1 MKITA
6 YDEAEAFATV
16 PAQRTSNMISSM
28 LGQILVVD
36 DEVELKNALVEMLNA
51 QGYNALGCTSGTE
64 ALSAL
69 HKQNFDVLLS
79 DLMMPEMDGVALLRT
94 ALKIDQHLVC
104 IIMTGQG
111 TIQTAVEAMKFGA
124 FDYVLKPF
132 RLQALLPVLTRAI
145 NLRRLN
151 QENLQ
156 LRETVAI
163 HELCQTIAFTLDP
176 KTVLSKLADAAQQ
189 QSEADEVSILLPT
202 DNGSELYV
210 AAVRG
215 ENRERLLGERIPFEQ
230 GISSWVARERQPL
243 LLKGEVNDVRFTA
256 LWPRSDISSAIS
268 VPLQAAGKLVGIIN
282 INTVSSPRPFTLGQM
297 KALTILAST
306 AAAALESASLYR
318 QVRQAE
324 EKYRSIFDNAVE
336 GIFQSTPEGRF
347 ITVNP
352 SLARILGYDSPEE
365 VIETITDI
373 AHQLY
378 VDPES
383 RAEAA
388 RLQEEQGILRDFEF
402 EAYRKDGEKIWLS
415 ANRRTL
421 LNEFGTELYRE
432 GTLEDI
438 TERKRIEE
446 ALRKS
451 EDRYRDIVEHSHDLI
466 CTHDL
471 EGQILSVNQTA
482 AKALGYERDTLL
494 GLNIRE
500 ALLAE
505 FSDEF
510 DDYIAELRKEGIA
523 HGLMAVQTRAG
534 EKRVWE
540 YTNTLRTEGVAVPI
554 VRGMAH
560 DVTEQRRA
568 EAELRKSEAQY
579 RRLLDTTYEG
589 VMVFDAE
596 MQITYVN
603 HRLAEMLGVSAT
615 EMIGNSALSF
625 VTNSSRGDVEQQWQ
639 HRAKGIKA
647 QYDLRLRRKDGSDL
661 WVIVCA
667 TPIVGEHGGFI
678 GSLSMLTDITER
690 KQGEVLLRES
700 EEKYRSIVETANEG
714 IWLVDNE
721 ACTSFVNQQMAA
733 MLGYTVAEMLGRPA
747 FDFIF
752 PADAAFVEQKIAQR
766 QQGTSDT
773 NEFRLRR
780 KDGSAIVTLYNAS
793 PTKNQAGEVV
803 GSLSM
808 VIDITE
814 RKRAEEA
821 LRESE
826 ARFQSAFEH
835 APIGIALIA
844 PDGRIVQVNHSFC
857 EILGYTKEELLASDV
872 LVITHKDDIVATI
885 QHIRRLISGKVKTSQ
900 HERRFLHKLG
910 HEVLALTNLSL
921 MRDAENKPLYVIAQ
935 IQDITERKRAEEAL
949 GESEVRYRLLFESN
963 PLPMWV
969 YDLETLGFLAVNE
982 AAIQH
987 YGYSLKEFQ
996 GMTVRDIRPP
1006 EDIPALLENISRIGE
1021 TRNEAGVWKH
1031 RKKDGTL
1038 IDVEIT
1044 SHPFTF
1050 AGRASELVL
1059 AHDVTERKQVEEALQ
1074 REKEHTEHIISVAPT
1089 LIAGMAPDGATTFI
1103 NSAVTRVTGYEP
1115 EEIVGKNWWRINY
1128 PEAEYEQVDRLFEEF
1143 EQGRAVANYEM
1154 TLTTKSGSKRTVSWN
1169 SANRSNERGEI
1180 IEIIGIGA
1188 DITDSRE
1195 LEEQLR
1201 QSQKLEAVG
1210 QLAGGVAH
1218 DFNNLL
1224 TVITGYSDLSLRRLD
1239 KDNPLRSNLEEIK
1252 KAGERA
1258 ASLTR
1263 QLLAFSRKQVLQP
1276 KVLQLNAIVA
1286 DVDKMLRRLI
1296 GEDIDTLTVLEPGLG
1311 QIKADPGQ
1319 IEQVILN
1326 LAVNARDAMP
1336 QGGKLTI
1343 ETSNVY
1349 LDNQY
1354 ARQHT
1359 AIQPG
1364 HYVMLAVSDT
1374 GCGIDAETQVRMFE
1388 PFFTTKEQGKGTGL
1402 GLSTVYGI
1410 VKQSGGHLWVYSE
1423 MGKGTAFK
1431 IYLPQVDGVTER
1443 DEARDALAGLPQGQ
1457 ETVLLTEDE
1466 EQVRQM
1472 IRMILEMNGYH
1483 VLEAVSGEEA
1493 LTLYK
1498 EHEGQIDLI
1507 MTDVVMPRMSGREL
1521 AQSLEVLHP
1530 GIKVLY
1536 MSGYTD
1542 DAIVRHGLLDQ
1553 EIVFLQKPFTPDA
1566 LMRKVREVL
1575 DAPHDN

>member
-1 MKITA
+1 
-6 YDEAEAFATV
+6 
-16 PAQRTSNMISSM
+16 MISSK

-51 QGYNALGCTSGTE
+51 QGYEALGCTSGAE

-69 HKQNFDVLLS
+69 GRQNFDVLLS
-79 DLMMPEMDGVALLRT
+79 DLMMPEMDGTTLLRRG
-94 ALKIDQHLVC
+94 LEIDQHLVC

-111 TIQTAVEAMKFGA
+111 TIQTAVEAMKIGA

-145 NLRRLN
+145 NVRRLN

-176 KTVLSKLADAAQQ
+176 QTVLSKLADAAQQ

-202 DNGSELYV
+202 DDGSELYV

-215 ENRERLLGERIPFEQ
+215 ENRERLLGERVPLEQ
-230 GISSWVARERQPL
+230 SISSWVARERLPL
-243 LLKGEVNDVRFTA
+243 LLKGQVNDARFTA
-256 LWPRSDISSAIS
+256 LWPRSEISSAIS
-268 VPLQAAGKLVGIIN
+268 VPMQCAGKLVGVIN

-306 AAAALESASLYR
+306 AAAALESASLYG

-336 GIFQSTPEGRF
+336 GIFQSTPQGRF

-352 SLARILGYDSPEE
+352 SMARILGYDSPEE

-373 AHQLY
+373 AQQVY
-378 VDPES
+378 VDPAR
-383 RAEAA
+383 RAQATH
-388 RLQEEQGILRDFEF
+388 LQEEQGVLQGFEF

-415 ANRRTL
+415 ENRRAVRDG
-421 LNEFGTELYRE
+421 NDVEIYRE
-432 GTLEDI
+432 GTLENI
-438 TERKRIEE
+438 TERKRIEQ
-446 ALRKS
+446 ALRES
-451 EDRYRDIVEHSHDLI
+451 EDRYRDLVEHSHDLI

-471 EGQILSVNQTA
+471 EGRILSVNQTA
-482 AKALGYERDTLL
+482 VKALGYEHEVLL
-494 GLNIRE
+494 SRNICEGLLPSVRNK
-500 ALLAE
+500 
-505 FSDEF
+505 F
-510 DDYIAELRKEGIA
+510 DDYIAELLKEGVA
-523 HGLMAVQTRAG
+523 HGLMAVQTRTG
-534 EKRVWE
+534 EKRIWE
-540 YTNTLRTEGVAVPI
+540 YTNTLRTEGVAELI
-554 VRGMAH
+554 VRGTAH
-560 DVTEQRRA
+560 DVTEQKHA

-596 MQITYVN
+596 MRVTYVN
-603 HRLAEMLGVSAT
+603 QRLVEMLGVSA
-615 EMIGNSALSF
+615 EEVIGHSALNF
-625 VTNSSRGDVEQQWQ
+625 VVTTSRSDVEQQWQ
-639 HRAKGIKA
+639 HRKDGIKD
-647 QYDLRLRRKDGSDL
+647 QYDLCLQRKDGSDL

-667 TPIVGEHGGFI
+667 TPILDERGEFI

-690 KQGEVLLRES
+690 KRA
-700 EEKYRSIVETANEG
+700 EEKLQEVARSREESRALLDTILSTAPIGFAFHNCELEYERINETLAAINGLAMEQHIG
-714 IWLVDNE
+714 RTLHDVLPE
-721 ACTSFVNQQMAA
+721 MAA
-733 MLGYTVAEMLGRPA
+733 MLEPLLRRVLETREPLIDLEMSGETPADPGQQHYWLLSSYPVRTPGGEMLG
-747 FDFIF
+747 
-752 PADAAFVEQKIAQR
+752 
-766 QQGTSDT
+766 
-773 NEFRLRR
+773 
-780 KDGSAIVTLYNAS
+780 
-793 PTKNQAGEVV
+793 V
-803 GSLSM
+803 GVLVSE
-808 VIDITE
+808 ITE
-814 RKRAEEA
+814 RKRAQEA
-821 LRESE
+821 LLQSE
-826 ARFQSAFEH
+826 Q
-835 APIGIALIA
+835 
-844 PDGRIVQVNHSFC
+844 
-857 EILGYTKEELLASDV
+857 
-872 LVITHKDDIVATI
+872 
-885 QHIRRLISGKVKTSQ
+885 
-900 HERRFLHKLG
+900 
-910 HEVLALTNLSL
+910 
-921 MRDAENKPLYVIAQ
+921 
-935 IQDITERKRAEEAL
+935 
-949 GESEVRYRLLFESN
+949 RYRLLFERN
-963 PLPMWV
+963 PHPMWV
-969 YDLETLGFLAVNE
+969 FNLETLAFLEVND
-982 AAIQH
+982 AAIHH
-987 YGYSLKEFQ
+987 YGYTREEFLAMTIKE
-996 GMTVRDIRPP
+996 IRPA
-1006 EDIPALLENISRIGE
+1006 EDIPNLLDNVSRDLPQYE
-1021 TRNEAGVWKH
+1021 EAGVWQH
-1031 RKKDGTL
+1031 RKKDGTI

-1044 SHPFTF
+1044 AHELAFY
-1050 AGRASELVL
+1050 GRPAQIVL
-1059 AHDVTERKQVEEALQ
+1059 AYDVTER
-1074 REKEHTEHIISVAPT
+1074 
-1089 LIAGMAPDGATTFI
+1089 
-1103 NSAVTRVTGYEP
+1103 
-1115 EEIVGKNWWRINY
+1115 
-1128 PEAEYEQVDRLFEEF
+1128 
-1143 EQGRAVANYEM
+1143 
-1154 TLTTKSGSKRTVSWN
+1154 
-1169 SANRSNERGEI
+1169 RS
-1180 IEIIGIGA
+1180 
-1188 DITDSRE
+1188 

-1239 KDNPLRSNLEEIK
+1239 KDNPLRSNLEEIR

-1296 GEDIDTLTVLEPGLG
+1296 GEDIDSLTVLEPSLG
-1311 QIKADPGQ
+1311 QVKADPGQ

-1336 QGGKLTI
+1336 KGGKLTI
-1343 ETSNVY
+1343 ETANVY

-1354 ARQHT
+1354 VRRHT
-1359 AIQPG
+1359 AILPG

-1410 VKQSGGHLWVYSE
+1410 VKQSGGNIWVYSE
-1423 MGKGTAFK
+1423 VGKGTTFK
-1431 IYLPQVDGVTER
+1431 IYLPRIDGVTEMN
-1443 DEARDALAGLPQGQ
+1443 EARDTPAELPQGR

-1472 IRMILEMNGYH
+1472 IRKILEMNGYH
-1483 VLEAVSGEEA
+1483 VLEASGGDEA
-1493 LTLYK
+1493 LAIYK
-1498 EHEGQIDLI
+1498 QHEGQIDLI
-1507 MTDVVMPRMSGREL
+1507 MTDVVMPQMSGREL

-1553 EIVFLQKPFTPDA
+1553 EIAFLQKPFTPDA

-1575 DAPHDN
+1575 DASPQDEQVLPGLLTGGA

>member
-1 MKITA
+1 MELAA
-6 YDEAEAFATV
+6 YNEAEALTTL
-16 PAQRTSNMISSM
+16 PAKRTSNVISSK

-51 QGYNALGCTSGTE
+51 QGYDALGCASGQE

-69 HKQNFDVLLS
+69 RKQNFDVLLS
-79 DLMMPEMDGVALLRT
+79 DLMMPGMDGVALLHT
-94 ALKIDQHLVC
+94 ALEIDQHLVC

-111 TIQTAVEAMKFGA
+111 TIQTAVEAMKVGA

-132 RLQALLPVLTRAI
+132 RLQALLPALTRAI

-176 KTVLSKLADAAQQ
+176 RTVLSKLADAAHQ

-202 DNGSELYV
+202 DDGSDLYV

-215 ENRERLLGERIPFEQ
+215 ENRERLLGERVPLEQ
-230 GISSWVARERQPL
+230 SISSWVARERLPL
-243 LLKGEVNDVRFTA
+243 LLKGQINDPRFTA

-268 VPLQAAGKLVGIIN
+268 VPLQVAGKLVGIIN

-306 AAAALESASLYR
+306 AAAALESASLYG

-373 AHQLY
+373 TYQLY
-378 VDPES
+378 VDPER
-383 RAEAA
+383 RAEATC
-388 RLQEEQGILRDFEF
+388 LQEESGVLQGFEF

-415 ANRRTL
+415 LNRRSIRDG
-421 LNEFGTELYRE
+421 NGVEIYRE
-432 GTLEDI
+432 GSIEDI
-438 TERKRIEE
+438 TERKRAEE
-446 ALRKS
+446 ALRAS
-451 EDRYRDIVEHSHDLI
+451 
-466 CTHDL
+466 
-471 EGQILSVNQTA
+471 
-482 AKALGYERDTLL
+482 
-494 GLNIRE
+494 
-500 ALLAE
+500 
-505 FSDEF
+505 
-510 DDYIAELRKEGIA
+510 
-523 HGLMAVQTRAG
+523 
-534 EKRVWE
+534 
-540 YTNTLRTEGVAVPI
+540 
-554 VRGMAH
+554 
-560 DVTEQRRA
+560 
-568 EAELRKSEAQY
+568 EAELRA
-579 RRLLDTTYEG
+579 LFAAMTDVIL
-589 VMVFDAE
+589 VLDAE
-596 MQITYVN
+596 GRYQKIAPTDPAYLFKPSADLLGKRLHEIFPKEEVDFFLAHIRRALDEGQMHRVEYSLQIS
-603 HRLAEMLGVSAT
+603 G
-615 EMIGNSALSF
+615 
-625 VTNSSRGDVEQQWQ
+625 
-639 HRAKGIKA
+639 A
-647 QYDLRLRRKDGSDL
+647 QVWFDGSVSPMSKDS
-661 WVIVCA
+661 VIWIA
-667 TPIVGEHGGFI
+667 R
-678 GSLSMLTDITER
+678 DITER
-690 KQGEVLLRES
+690 KQAEAMRRES

-714 IWLVDNE
+714 IWLINAE

-752 PADAAFVEQKIAQR
+752 PADFALVEQIIAQR

-780 KDGSAIVTLYNAS
+780 KDGSAIVTLYNAT

-821 LRESE
+821 LKESE
-826 ARFQSAFEH
+826 VRFQSAFDH
-835 APIGIALIA
+835 APIGIALVA
-844 PDGRIVQVNHSFC
+844 PDGRFVQVNHSFC

-872 LVITHKDDIVATI
+872 LGITHKDDIVATI
-885 QHIRRLISGKVKTSQ
+885 EYIRGLISGEVKTNQ
-900 HERRFLHKLG
+900 LEKRYLHKLG

-921 MRDAENKPLYVIAQ
+921 VRDAENKPQHIIAQ
-935 IQDITERKRAEEAL
+935 IQDITERKRVEEALRASEERYRVVAETATDVIITIDENSTILFANGAVERVFGHTVSELLGHQITMLMPNYQRRVHKAAVRRYARTGRKHINWESVELPGLHKSGREIPLELSFGEFSKDGKRFFTGIARDITERKRAEEAL
-949 GESEVRYRLLFESN
+949 LQSEQRYRLLFKLN
-963 PLPMWV
+963 PQPMWV
-969 YDLETLGFLAVNE
+969 FDLETLAFLEVNE
-982 AAIQH
+982 AAIHH
-987 YGYSLKEFQ
+987 YGYSREEFLA
-996 GMTVRDIRPP
+996 MTIKDIRPA
-1006 EDIPALLENISRIGE
+1006 EDIPTLLDNISRRMPQHE
-1021 TRNEAGVWKH
+1021 EAGVWKH
-1031 RKKDGTL
+1031 KKKDGTI

-1044 SHPFTF
+1044 THELTF
-1050 AGRASELVL
+1050 YGKLAQIVL
-1059 AHDVTERKQVEEALQ
+1059 AYDVTER
-1074 REKEHTEHIISVAPT
+1074 
-1089 LIAGMAPDGATTFI
+1089 
-1103 NSAVTRVTGYEP
+1103 
-1115 EEIVGKNWWRINY
+1115 
-1128 PEAEYEQVDRLFEEF
+1128 
-1143 EQGRAVANYEM
+1143 
-1154 TLTTKSGSKRTVSWN
+1154 
-1169 SANRSNERGEI
+1169 RS
-1180 IEIIGIGA
+1180 
-1188 DITDSRE
+1188 

-1239 KDNPLRSNLEEIK
+1239 KDNPIRSNLEEIK

-1276 KVLQLNAIVA
+1276 KMLQLNSIVA

-1296 GEDIDTLTVLEPGLG
+1296 GEDIDAMTLLEPSLG

-1319 IEQVILN
+1319 IEQVLLN

-1343 ETSNVY
+1343 ETANVY

-1354 ARQHT
+1354 ARRHT

-1364 HYVMLAVSDT
+1364 NYVMLAVSDT
-1374 GCGIDAETQVRMFE
+1374 GCGMDAETQARMFE

-1410 VKQSGGHLWVYSE
+1410 VNQSGGHLWVYSE
-1423 MGKGTAFK
+1423 VGRGTTFK
-1431 IYLPQVDGVTER
+1431 IYLPRVDEVTEMNDVR
-1443 DEARDALAGLPQGQ
+1443 ETTLAVLPQGQ

-1466 EQVRQM
+1466 EQVRHM
-1472 IRMILEMNGYH
+1472 IRMILEMSGYR
-1483 VLEAVSGEEA
+1483 VLEADSGDEA
-1493 LTLYK
+1493 LAIYK
-1498 EHEGQIDLI
+1498 QHDGQIDLV
-1507 MTDVVMPRMSGREL
+1507 MTDVVMPQMSGREL
-1521 AQSLEVLHP
+1521 AQRVEILHP

-1542 DAIVRHGLLDQ
+1542 DAIVHHGLLDQ
-1553 EIVFLQKPFTPDA
+1553 EIAFLQKPFTPDV

-1575 DAPHDN
+1575 DAPHED